1 MRKIILRLFCL
12 VFIGGKIWA
21 EILVI
26 DGIGDENIN
35 NKIKEIS
42 KDKLIF
48 IKPEDF
54 KNGIEAYKLIIL
66 LGEKALEFYKK
77 NNWDKPCVVGY
88 VKNPIYEI
96 PITGTGLRYGLP
108 PTLLFTI
115 ISSSMKWAKR
125 VGVILPYE
133 YSESNYVDE
142 LRRTSKNFNIDLKIV
157 FVQGKQ
163 VKKAFS
169 ELSGIDLFLLLP
181 CEFTL
186 DENSARYFIEELV
199 NLKIP
204 VFGFEKNHTIMGA
217 LISYDIERNY
227 SIEFFEILKLASQ
240 GRDPSTIPVK
250 YPQNYDIYIKKKTR
264 DILKLEIDKLA
275 LKNVNEI

>member
-1 MRKIILRLFCL
+1 MRKIIKMLFL
-12 VFIGGKIWA
+12 IFIGGRIWG
-21 EILVI
+21 EILII

-35 NKIKEIS
+35 NKIKEVS
-42 KDKLIF
+42 KDKLVF

-54 KNGIEAYKLIIL
+54 KNSIDGYKLIIL
-66 LGEKALEFYKK
+66 LGDRALEFYKK

-108 PTLLFTI
+108 HTLLFTI
-115 ISSSMKWAKR
+115 ISSSMKWVKR
-125 VGVILPYE
+125 VGVIFPYE
-133 YSESNYVDE
+133 YSESNYVEE
-142 LRRTSKNFNIDLKIV
+142 LKRTSKTFNIDIKIV

-186 DENSARYFIEELV
+186 DENSARYFIEEFT

-204 VFGFEKNHTIMGA
+204 VFGFEKKHAVMGA
-217 LISYDIERNY
+217 LMSYDIEKNY
-227 SIEFFEILKLASQ
+227 LIEFLNIIKLVSE
-240 GRDPSTIPVK
+240 GKDPSTIPVK
-250 YPQNYDIYIKKKTR
+250 YPQNYEIYIKKKTK
-264 DILKLEIDKLA
+264 DILKLEVDKLA